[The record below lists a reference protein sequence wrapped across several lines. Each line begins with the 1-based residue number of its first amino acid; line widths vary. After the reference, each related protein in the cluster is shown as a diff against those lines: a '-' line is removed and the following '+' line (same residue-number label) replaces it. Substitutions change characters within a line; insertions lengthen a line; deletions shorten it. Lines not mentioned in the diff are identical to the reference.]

1 MNRDAAQLPEVAT
14 SLTKR
19 AFDVT
24 LASLGLVVLSPV
36 LLVTALL
43 VRYRIG
49 SPVLFRQ
56 TRPGLRGQPF
66 QILKFRTMTNA
77 VDAEGQLLPDEE
89 RLTKCG
95 QLLRSTSLD
104 ELPELINVVRGD
116 MSLVGPRP
124 LIMRYLERYTPE
136 QARRNLARPGITGLA
151 QVRGRN
157 ALSWED
163 RFALDVEYI
172 DNWSLALD
180 VRILF
185 ETVITVLKRDGIS
198 TEGHATA
205 PEFMGERGS
214 EET

>member
-19 AFDVT
+19 VFDVT

-89 RLTKCG
+89 RLTRFG

-172 DNWSLALD
+172 DTWSLGLD

-185 ETVITVLKRDGIS
+185 ETVVTVLRRDGIS

-205 PEFMGERGS
+205 PEFMGERSS
-214 EET
+214 EEA

>member
-1 MNRDAAQLPEVAT
+1 MNRDVAQLPEVAT

-19 AFDVT
+19 VFDVT

-89 RLTKCG
+89 RLTRFG

-172 DNWSLALD
+172 DTWSLGLD

-185 ETVITVLKRDGIS
+185 ETVVTVLRRDGIS

-205 PEFMGERGS
+205 PEFMGERSS
-214 EET
+214 EEA